1 MAIVFYEYGNSLT
14 FNKKN
19 IAAEHDCWEEE
30 IEEGDRVLY
39 LDSERGARPLGKVIS
54 ISTYREYLLVRLAS
68 YEMFII
74 LKKLPV
80 NEYIVLK
87 SDIGK
92 IHDTTGKKYYE
103 GKATLHKVYWELDPE
118 KGEHLIFLW
127 YLNDEHKLTA
137 DIINLQDYNSYR
149 SDNPEGEL
157 VSHISGRYKIV
168 DDSSI

>member
-1 MAIVFYEYGNSLT
+1 MAIVFYEYGNSVT

-19 IAAEHDCWEEE
+19 IATEHACWEDE

-54 ISTYREYLLVRLAS
+54 VSTYREYLLVRLAS

-92 IHDTTGKKYYE
+92 MTDTSGKRYYE
-103 GKATLHKVYWELDPE
+103 GRATLLKVYWELDPE

-127 YLNDEHKLTA
+127 YLNDERRLAT
-137 DIINLQDYNSYR
+137 DIVNLQDYNNYK
-149 SDNPEGEL
+149 SDDPDGEL

-168 DDSSI
+168 SEDTL